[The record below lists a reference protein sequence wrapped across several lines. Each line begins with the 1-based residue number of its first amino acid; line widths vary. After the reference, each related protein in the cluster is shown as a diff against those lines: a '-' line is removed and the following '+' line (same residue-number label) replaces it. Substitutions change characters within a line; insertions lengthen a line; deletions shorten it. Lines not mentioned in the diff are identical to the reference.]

1 MHLSVPGSIGH
12 FYAMQVA
19 LTHNRAAKNATANL
33 STRFHQDIKFWW
45 SLCVKMTTCLTY
57 LDELVHRDVSDIGY
71 TYSLG
76 KGAGGSGL
84 TQMETALTFP
94 GK

>member
-1 MHLSVPGSIGH
+1 MET
-12 FYAMQVA
+12 YAYKM
-19 LTHNRAAKNATANL
+19 N
-33 STRFHQDIKFWW
+33 TRWDIKLWS
-45 SLCVKMTTCLTY
+45 SLCVDMTTCPTY
-57 LDELVHRDVSDIGY
+57 LAELVHRDASDIGY
-71 TYSLG
+71 TYSLV